1 MRRRLRWELRAWSPL
16 RQLKVQ
22 IERKTGRFSV
32 FQWSILLSS
41 EENRKMTPKC
51 QLGVHLTGK
60 SMILE
65 SWIESL
71 NFLFFILLMEN
82 RIVTNT
88 LYVVFIFFT
97 TPPPKNSRHV
107 HNTLHLPHGNIQPIS
122 NKSYLSSLFRPRTIT
137 VYNKKCQPSLQDD
150 CWWLADG
157 AKKIENTNRDDPKT
171 LKHWPPMARKT
182 NIMETHNAGARWV
195 SIYLYIYICFWC
207 SEGKGLRMRT
217 V

>member
-1 MRRRLRWELRAWSPL
+1 MPIRSSSHWKKYDFRELNWIFKFSIFYSP
-16 RQLKVQ
+16 
-22 IERKTGRFSV
+22 
-32 FQWSILLSS
+32 
-41 EENRKMTPKC
+41 
-51 QLGVHLTGK
+51 HGK
-60 SMILE
+60 SNRYKH
-65 SWIESL
+65 SL
-71 NFLFFILLMEN
+71 CCFHFFM
-82 RIVTNT
+82 
-88 LYVVFIFFT
+88 

-107 HNTLHLPHGNIQPIS
+107 RNTLHLPRGNIQPIS
-122 NKSYLSSLFRPRTIT
+122 SKSYFSSLFRPRTIT
-137 VYNKKCQPSLQDD
+137 VYIKKCQPSLRDD